1 MRVCSP
7 PRSWKASESHSSQDN
22 NETKEKVGWGAGLC
36 AERFGAAN
44 REIRAWKNN
53 GRGEKA
59 SEEAVSAPQKLNGIK
74 RERFPEVHY
83 TG

>member
-1 MRVCSP
+1 MRVGSP

-22 NETKEKVGWGAGLC
+22 NEAKEKVGWGAGLC
-36 AERFGAAN
+36 AERLGAAS

-59 SEEAVSAPQKLNGIK
+59 SEEAVSASQKLNGIK